1 VYKDLNS
8 NNRKSGEKIKQNPEG
23 YGKQKPKA

>member
-8 NNRKSGEKIKQNPEG
+8 NNRKSGEIKQNPEG